1 MGWAQDFDNNGVD
14 DDVAVVKFRHCRFD
28 TNFDGV
34 LYQSTNALNIDF
46 VSSSDRNSWSEMES
60 WH

>member
-1 MGWAQDFDNNGVD
+1 MRSTANWRLVDWVQDFDNNGVD

-46 VSSSDRNSWSEMES
+46 VSSDRNS
-60 WH
+60 